1 MTTLHKITL
10 DLTGQEETPQIRVS
24 QGDAYTRQV
33 EITLTE
39 GGSAWTVPE
48 GVHGAVRYRGSDWE
62 TEEYVTG
69 VYDTLADGTL
79 AWSAEGNV
87 VTITLVPQMLACPGR
102 VLVDMLLIAGE
113 ELLGTGTFWI
123 YVNQVP
129 VNDTSAQRQSYYALT
144 SLAQINAAVEQ
155 LNAAVEQIDAALESV
170 REELSQLQDALQAV
184 DRAKVDRTMP
194 ILAGDLLMEG
204 HRITGLALPE
214 TETDAVPRAYVDW
227 AIQNALEQYAGV

>member
-10 DLTGQEETPQIRVS
+10 DLTGQEEAPQIRVS

-33 EITLTE
+33 AITLTE
-39 GGSAWTVPE
+39 GGAAWTVPE
-48 GVHGAVRYRGSDWE
+48 GVHGTIRYRVCDWE
-62 TEEYVTG
+62 NEKYATG
-69 VYDTLADGTL
+69 AYDTLADGSL

-87 VTITLVPQMLACPGR
+87 VTITLVPQMLASPGR

-123 YVNQVP
+123 YVNRVP
-129 VNDTSAQRQSYYALT
+129 VNETSAQRQSYYALA
-144 SLAQINAAVEQ
+144 SLEQINAAVEQ
-155 LNAAVEQIDAALESV
+155 INGTLESI
-170 REELSQLQDALQAV
+170 REELTQLQDALQAV
-184 DRAKVDRTMP
+184 DQAKVERAAP

-204 HRITGLALPE
+204 HRITELALPE
-214 TETDAVPRAYVDW
+214 TETDGVPRAYVDW